1 MDSAP
6 LEKAT
11 HMKASLRS
19 IVSHV
24 DPNIDKHFWRLQ
36 RHRDVQKRRSS
47 FLSEGRALRRKST
60 EGLNVRVLVVLP
72 VSTHHPKFRIA
83 GIDYFFEI
91 QQSLKESLG
100 EANVSLMEIAP
111 DEPSESWQNR
121 VLAEL
126 RNQEITHLISQVETD
141 PINEGSWTW
150 DLMADSLQ
158 RYWDGTWIGV
168 MWDAAYPWLTERA
181 RRLSRL
187 SQNLILADF
196 GEPISDLIRTRRPH
210 VGPVTMPLS
219 AATIQ
224 VLQEEA
230 RSVEKQFD
238 VSFIGALYDNRLP
251 ILQAIEETGLRLSVN
266 PHRPDTP
273 TNYDQSRANQPN
285 YLAYIRALAASET
298 TLNFSMANAGTMQQ
312 YKIRIVEAAL
322 SGCLPLTDDAGLT
335 QQFFSHEDF
344 GHFASPKDL
353 PPLLDQILGDK
364 ERLRE
369 RQASAQLRALQLAQ
383 GDFWGRINDAAIM
396 RRLRPLDDR
405 RTP

>member
-1 MDSAP
+1 
-6 LEKAT
+6 
-11 HMKASLRS
+11 MKASLRS
-19 IVSHV
+19 IVSYV
-24 DPNIDKHFWRLQ
+24 DPNIEKHYWRLQ

-47 FLSEGRALRRKST
+47 FLSYGRALSRTSS
-60 EGLNVRVLVVLP
+60 EGFDVRVLVIP
-72 VSTHHPKFRIA
+72 PASTQNPKFRVA

-100 EANVSLMEIAP
+100 ESSVSILEIAP

-126 RNQEITHLISQVETD
+126 RHQEVTHLISQIETN
-141 PINEGSWTW
+141 PMGEGSWTW

-168 MWDAAYPWLTERA
+168 MWDAAFPWLTERA

-196 GEPISDLIRTRRPH
+196 GEPISDLIGTGYPH

-219 AATIQ
+219 AATIRA
-224 VLQEEA
+224 LQEEV
-230 RSVEKQFD
+230 RGVEKQFD

-266 PHRPDTP
+266 PHRTDTP
-273 TNYDQSRANQPN
+273 TNYDQSRANQPS

-322 SGCLPLTDDAGLT
+322 SRCLPITDDAGLT
-335 QQFFSHEDF
+335 RQFFSHKDF

-353 PPLLDQILGDK
+353 PPLLDRILGDK

-369 RQASAQLRALQLAQ
+369 RQASAHLRALQLAQ